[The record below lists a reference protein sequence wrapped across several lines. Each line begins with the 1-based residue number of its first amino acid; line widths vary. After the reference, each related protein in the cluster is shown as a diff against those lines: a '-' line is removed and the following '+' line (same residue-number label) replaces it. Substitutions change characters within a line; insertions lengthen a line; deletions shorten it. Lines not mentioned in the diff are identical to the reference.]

1 MRRLGAPDQQADAGH
16 NRDAMTFELRTDRL
30 LLRCPRESDIGPL
43 HERRNDPQVQVLQ
56 DWTLPFPLD
65 RCTSIIERAIA
76 AGEPQDDSGWMVTVA
91 NAADNEVLGDLFVG
105 MKWGSRAAEIGYTL
119 AREHW
124 GHGYAV
130 EAVTE
135 LVRWLFETRGVT
147 RLVGQ
152 LHPDNIASAQV
163 LERTGFRFEGHT
175 RGSFWLGDENSD
187 DWLYGMTRDDWQS
200 WNARPA
206 TPPAEVRL
214 LEVNESNQHAVRRL
228 AVHKS
233 QDRLVAPVVA
243 SMADA
248 LFPEIIDGAP
258 VVPWMRAVEA
268 DGDLVGFVM
277 VALVTE
283 AHPEPYLWRLL
294 VDRHH
299 QRRGIGDRIVQL
311 VVDELRLTGS
321 TSLLTSWVD
330 GRGSPRAFY
339 ERLGFAATGAI
350 VDGEIEGRLTYGTE

>member
-1 MRRLGAPDQQADAGH
+1 MS
-16 NRDAMTFELRTDRL
+16 FELRTDRL
-30 LLRCPRESDIGPL
+30 LLRQPRRSDVDPL
-43 HERRNDPQVQVLQ
+43 YARRNDPEVQRLQ
-56 DWTLPFPLD
+56 DWSLPFPLE
-65 RCTSIIERAIA
+65 RCQSLIDAVIA
-76 AGEPQDDSGWMVTVA
+76 EPEPENDKGWMITIADRADSTVI
-91 NAADNEVLGDLFVG
+91 GDLFV
-105 MKWGSRAAEIGYTL
+105 KLAWGGRAAEVGYTL

-124 GHGYAV
+124 GSGFAV

-135 LVRWLFETRGVT
+135 LARWLFEDREVH
-147 RLVGQ
+147 RLTGQ

-187 DWLYGMTRDDWQS
+187 DWLYGMTRADWES
-200 WNARPA
+200 WTHRSTAAP
-206 TPPAEVRL
+206 TEVRL
-214 LEVNESNQHAVRRL
+214 IEVDESNQHAVRRL

-248 LFPEIIDGAP
+248 LFPEIIDTAP

-268 DGDLVGFVM
+268 DGELVGFVM
-277 VALVTE
+277 VALVTD

-294 VDRHH
+294 IDRGH
-299 QRRGIGDRIVQL
+299 QRRGIGKRIIDL
-311 VVDELRLTGS
+311 LTEELRPTGA
-321 TSLLTSWVD
+321 TTLLTSWVD

-339 ERLGFAATGAI
+339 ERLGFVTTGQVI
-350 VDGEIEGRLTYGTE
+350 DGEIEGRLSFVKE